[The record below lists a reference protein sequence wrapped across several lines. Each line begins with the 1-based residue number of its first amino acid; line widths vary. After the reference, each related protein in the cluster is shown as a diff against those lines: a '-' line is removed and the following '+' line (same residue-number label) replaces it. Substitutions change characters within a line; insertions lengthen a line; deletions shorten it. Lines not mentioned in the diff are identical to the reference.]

1 MRYSLYPG
9 CTLKT
14 KAKVFEETALEA
26 AGALGLEMVEL
37 EEWQCCGAVYP
48 LAKDEYFPLL
58 SPVRSLAAAGERGE
72 KLVTLCAACH
82 HVFKRANHAIKGDRE
97 AREKVTGYLEVD
109 YAGDVEV
116 VHYLEVLKNEV
127 GFDQI
132 REKVK
137 SPLEGRKLAAY
148 YGCLLLR
155 PEKEMHFDDPENPT
169 ILEDF
174 IRCLGAEAVQY
185 PYRTDCCGA
194 YLSITEEGLARDTVG
209 KILKSAQRNGIEG
222 LVVACPLCHYNLS
235 KYQESLTDAPG
246 GEGIPVY
253 YFTEL
258 LAQALAGGLVEE
270 ERP

>member
-14 KAKVFEETALEA
+14 KAKVFEETALQA
-26 AGALGLEMVEL
+26 AEGLDLEMVEL

-82 HVFKRANHAIKGDRE
+82 HVFKRANHAIKTDRE
-97 AREKVTGYLEVD
+97 ARDKVTGYLEVD
-109 YAGDVEV
+109 YSGGVEV
-116 VHYLEVLKNEV
+116 LHYLEVLKKDV
-127 GFDQI
+127 GFDKI

-137 SPLEGRKLAAY
+137 KPLEGRKLAAY

-155 PEKEMHFDDPENPT
+155 PEKEMQFDNPEDPT

-174 IRCLGAEAVQY
+174 IRSLGAEAVMY

-209 KILKSAQRNGIEG
+209 KILKSAARNGVEG
-222 LVVACPLCHYNLS
+222 LVVACPLCQYNLA
-235 KYQESLTDAPG
+235 KYQESLTESR
-246 GEGIPVY
+246 EGKEIPVY

-258 LAQALAGGLVEE
+258 LAEALDE
-270 ERP
+270 

>member
-1 MRYSLYPG
+1 VRYSLYPG

-14 KAKVFEETALEA
+14 KAKAFEESALKA
-26 AGALGLEMVEL
+26 AEALGLEMLEL

-48 LAKDEYFPLL
+48 LARDEYFPLL
-58 SPVRSLAAAGERGE
+58 SPVRSLAAAQERGD

-82 HVFKRANHAIKGDRE
+82 HVFKRANHAIKNDRE

-109 YAGDVEV
+109 YSGGVEV
-116 VHYLEVLKNEV
+116 IHYLEVLKKDL
-127 GFDQI
+127 GFEHLS
-132 REKVK
+132 EKVK
-137 SPLEGRKLAAY
+137 SPLSGRKLAAY

-155 PEKEMHFDDPENPT
+155 PEKEMLFDDPEDPA

-174 IRCLGAEAVQY
+174 LRALGAEAVQY

-209 KILKSAQRNGIEG
+209 KILKSARRNGAEG

-235 KYQESLTDAPG
+235 RYQESLKDSQG
-246 GEGIPVY
+246 GAGIPVH

-258 LAQALAGGLVEE
+258 LVEALKE
-270 ERP
+270 

>member
-14 KAKVFEETALEA
+14 KAKVFEESALEA
-26 AGALGLEMVEL
+26 AKVLELEMVEL

-58 SPVRSLAAAGERGE
+58 SPVRSLAAAKEKGD

-82 HVFKRANHAIKGDRE
+82 HVFKRANHAIKGDKE
-97 AREKVTGYLEVD
+97 ARDKVTGYLEVD
-109 YAGDVEV
+109 YAGEVDV
-116 VHYLEVLKNEV
+116 VHYLEVLKEDV

-132 REKVK
+132 KEKVK
-137 SPLEGRKLAAY
+137 SPLTGQKLAAY

-155 PEKEMHFDDPENPT
+155 PEKEMNFDDPENPT

-174 IRCLGAEAVQY
+174 IRSLGADVVEY

-209 KILKSAQRNGIEG
+209 KILLSAQRNGVEG
-222 LVVACPLCHYNLS
+222 LVVACPLCQYNLA
-235 KYQESLTDAPG
+235 KYQEVLQEKKG
-246 GEGIPVY
+246 GEAIPVY

-258 LAQALAGGLVEE
+258 LAKALSQ
-270 ERP
+270 